1 MNSTNATVKLP
12 TPTIRMTPEWATLFS
27 ASLETIICT
36 GGLIGNILF
45 IAAVMTKKKLRTYSN
60 IFLVNLS
67 ITDLIAIL
75 FVCIPSTDSYFNR
88 GWRFGRNYGILHNYL
103 HPTLLS
109 ISLWL
114 TMFVAVNRY
123 VYIVHNSKYGTV
135 TNRLTV
141 TLALVLAWLVP
152 AAVVLDNFVQKPSS
166 QYVPLAFRYTSTF
179 TKTRS
184 VIFVCTLFYVPS
196 AVAIL
201 CYFFI
206 FIYVRKTRM
215 RMKAHNENNPTTSA
229 NNHGGPSAQ
238 EVRMVVVT
246 LAVFVLVMFGY
257 LPFVILLFVC
267 KAMGKPIPIGSMV
280 LIYPLI
286 HVCGL
291 VNPILYGITN
301 RHVRAAYKAVIVW
314 KLPCRRTTNMKV
326 TPIVTVSEGATVSG
340 PGSTARTLTTSS
352 SSTTTTVKADV

>member
-1 MNSTNATVKLP
+1 
-12 TPTIRMTPEWATLFS
+12 MTPEWATLFS
-27 ASLETIICT
+27 ASLETIICI

-45 IAAVMTKKKLRTYSN
+45 IAAVMIKKKLRTYSN

-67 ITDLIAIL
+67 ITDLIAIF

-103 HPTLLS
+103 HPTLLL

-123 VYIVHNSKYGTV
+123 VYIVHNSKYRIV
-135 TNRLTV
+135 TNRMTV

-152 AAVVLDNFVQKPSS
+152 AAVVLNKSVRTPSS
-166 QYVPLAFRYTSTF
+166 HYVPQAFRYMTSSTMS
-179 TKTRS
+179 RS
-184 VIFVCTLFYVPS
+184 AISMSFLFCFPS
-196 AVAIL
+196 VVAIL

-215 RMKAHNENNPTTSA
+215 RMKAHDENNPTTSD
-229 NNHGGPSAQ
+229 NNHKGPSNQ

-257 LPFVILLFVC
+257 LPNVILVFVYR
-267 KAMGKPIPIGSMV
+267 AIDKPIPIVSMV

-291 VNPILYGITN
+291 INPILYGITN
-301 RHVRAAYKAVIVW
+301 RHIRAAYKAMFTW
-314 KLPCRRTTNMKV
+314 KLPCRRTANMKV
-326 TPIVTVSEGATVSG
+326 TPIVTVSKREIVSG
-340 PGSTARTLTTSS
+340 PGSTARTLTNTAK
-352 SSTTTTVKADV
+352 TTTTTTTTTAVTADV